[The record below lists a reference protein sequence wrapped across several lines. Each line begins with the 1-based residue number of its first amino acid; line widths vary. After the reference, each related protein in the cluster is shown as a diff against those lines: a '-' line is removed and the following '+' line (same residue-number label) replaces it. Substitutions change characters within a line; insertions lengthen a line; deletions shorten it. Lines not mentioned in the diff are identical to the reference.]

1 MKKVLCLLCAL
12 PLLTLGDSLKL
23 KNGSSVQ
30 GIVRSIAGGN
40 ITLEVNGRHQVIPVL
55 QVDEID
61 FDTPHAD
68 EVKGSADK
76 TVNEFTKGAQA
87 LTKARRDSRTA
98 LDQIK
103 TRWASRKSV
112 EPGQTG
118 QWNAEKERFQP
129 PFTDYRKA
137 IQTLYRDVAA
147 HVDSYNKMAA
157 EANDVYIGVKGI
169 FNVGSPLIPDDQRE
183 LQIKQFLPGTWYDE
197 LYYAAYSKGFKDA
210 VEQQQLLNA
219 PR

>member
-12 PLLTLGDSLKL
+12 PLLTWGDSLKL
-23 KNGSSVQ
+23 KNGTSVE
-30 GIVRSIAGGN
+30 GVVRSVSGGN
-40 ITLEVNGRHQVIPVL
+40 ITVEVGGRNQVIPVL
-55 QVDEID
+55 QVEEID
-61 FDTPHAD
+61 FNTPHAD
-68 EVKGSADK
+68 EAGVDDA
-76 TVNEFTKGAQA
+76 TVNDFTKGAQA
-87 LTKARRDSRTA
+87 LTKAQRGARSS

-103 TRWASRKSV
+103 KRWADRKSV
-112 EPGQTG
+112 QPGQTG

-129 PFTDYRKA
+129 PFIDYRRA

-147 HVDSYNKMAA
+147 HVDNYNKMAA

-183 LQIKQFLPGTWYDE
+183 LQIKQFLPGAWYDE
-197 LYYAAYSKGFKDA
+197 LYYEAYAKGFKDA